1 MQGSRM
7 LGVNRD
13 QAWQALNDPEMLKA
27 CIPGCERFEASDAD
41 TYNITA
47 AIKIGPVAA
56 RFSGRVQLSD
66 IVAPQSYTLGFDAQ
80 GGVAGFGKGRAEVQL
95 LPTDSG
101 CELRYTVHS
110 TIGGKLA
117 QLGQRLI
124 DGAAKSL
131 AEDFFRR
138 FDEALQVRYPA
149 AGTGT
154 GTGTGAGAGAGA
166 GAVGQN
172 DGAAAAPPA
181 SGLAALPAW
190 LWAALAAGA
199 ACGLIFMARG

>member
-1 MQGSRM
+1 MDMQGSRM
-7 LGVNRD
+7 LAVTRE

-41 TYNITA
+41 TYNMTA

-56 RFSGRVQLSD
+56 RFNGRVQLSD

-80 GGVAGFGKGRAEVQL
+80 GGVAGFGKGQAAVQL
-95 LPTDSG
+95 LPTDDG

-110 TIGGKLA
+110 IVGGKLA
-117 QLGQRLI
+117 QLGQRLV

-138 FDEALQVRYPA
+138 FDEALQSRYPA
-149 AGTGT
+149 AD
-154 GTGTGAGAGAGA
+154 TGAGVQDAEALA
-166 GAVGQN
+166 
-172 DGAAAAPPA
+172 GAAAVSPDD
-181 SGLAALPAW
+181 GLPAVPTW
-190 LWAALAAGA
+190 LWVVVAVGV

>member
-1 MQGSRM
+1 MDMQGSRM
-7 LGVNRD
+7 LAVTRE

-27 CIPGCERFEASDAD
+27 CIPGCERFEASDANA
-41 TYNITA
+41 YNMTA

-56 RFSGRVQLSD
+56 RFNGRVQLSD

-80 GGVAGFGKGRAEVQL
+80 GGVAGFGKGRAAVQL
-95 LPTDSG
+95 LPTDDG

-110 TIGGKLA
+110 TVGGKLA

-138 FDEALQVRYPA
+138 FDEALQRRYPA
-149 AGTGT
+149 AD
-154 GTGTGAGAGAGA
+154 TGAG
-166 GAVGQN
+166 VQN
-172 DGAAAAPPA
+172 AEAPAGAAAASPA
-181 SGLAALPAW
+181 DGLPAVPTW
-190 LWAALAAGA
+190 LWVVVAVGV

>member
-1 MQGSRM
+1 MDMQGSRM
-7 LGVNRD
+7 LAVNRE

-27 CIPGCERFEASDAD
+27 CIPGCERFEPSDAD
-41 TYNITA
+41 TYNMTA

-56 RFSGRVQLSD
+56 RFNGRVQLSD

-80 GGVAGFGKGRAEVQL
+80 GGVAGFGKGRAAVQL

-110 TIGGKLA
+110 TVGGKLA

-138 FDEALQVRYPA
+138 FDEALQRRYPA
-149 AGTGT
+149 AD
-154 GTGTGAGAGAGA
+154 TGAGVQSAEAPA
-166 GAVGQN
+166 
-172 DGAAAAPPA
+172 DAAAASPA
-181 SGLAALPAW
+181 DGLPAVPTW
-190 LWAALAAGA
+190 LWVVVAVGVT
-199 ACGLIFMARG
+199 CGLIFMARG

>member
-95 LPTDSG
+95 LATDSG

-149 AGTGT
+149 AGAGT
-154 GTGTGAGAGAGA
+154 GTGE
-166 GAVGQN
+166 VGQN